1 MARWHSNAKLG
12 RKQRKVLTHMD
23 RLYWAALLFAVLAVT
38 VVFGVVI
45 ENHGK
50 RVRPSATANIE
61 NSHYVLPKQIGN
73 FGLPKRRVFP
83 YSVIPGGVDST
94 QELQNAVAH
103 DGVVLR
109 HYADFDLSRARIIRL
124 DRDREMY
131 VSYRLGDHVYWTKK
145 KLKLRKGESVVT
157 DGKHEART
165 RCGNRLSDTPS
176 EPVSPIEPST
186 EALEAAPD
194 PVLFVETRP
203 PFNFQLPT
211 SVTPTNP
218 PGGDIVPPVYPI
230 IFTPGAPGGTPPS
243 APVVTPPGAPG
254 GTPPSAPV
262 GTPFSNPPLPDP
274 PPPVATPEPGTL
286 ILLATGL
293 GVFAVIRKA
302 RKN

>member
-1 MARWHSNAKLG
+1 MARWHSKSKLG
-12 RKQRKVLTHMD
+12 RKQRKVLTHMY
-23 RLYWAALLFAVLAVT
+23 RLYWAALLFAVLAVM
-38 VVFGVVI
+38 VVFGVVT

-50 RVRPSATANIE
+50 RVRPRPTANTE
-61 NSHYVLPKQIGN
+61 NSRYALPKQIGYL
-73 FGLPKRRVFP
+73 GLPKRRVFP
-83 YSVIPGGVDST
+83 YSVIPGGVEST
-94 QELQNAVAH
+94 QELRNAVAH

-145 KLKLRKGESVVT
+145 KLKLRKGESVIT
-157 DGKHEART
+157 DGNHEART

-176 EPVSPIEPST
+176 EPVSPIEPPT

-194 PVLFVETRP
+194 PALFVETRP
-203 PFNFQLPT
+203 PFNFQLPP

-218 PGGDIVPPVYPI
+218 PGGGIVPPVYPI

-243 APVVTPPGAPG
+243 APVGTPPGAPG
-254 GTPPSAPV
+254 G
-262 GTPFSNPPLPDP
+262 GTPFRGPLLPDP

-302 RKN
+302 RKD